1 MLKMLARP
9 AGLLLTCVYLLL
21 AGCASPKTQVDA
33 ATDAE
38 NAQATL
44 ERFVRDPQMTWLQ
57 QNLPRAK
64 AVLVSPS
71 IWQAGFIVG
80 ASGGTATVMARSQGP
95 HRWVGPAFYKLGTGS
110 IGLQA
115 GAQNVEMVIL
125 VMNDKAFNSLLS
137 NSFKLGADVSIAVGP
152 VGAGTGAPIVAD
164 MVIYTRSRGLY
175 GGINLSGM
183 VVTVDSTGNASYYG
197 QPASPVDILVRQTVT
212 SPRAAALEQ
221 RMVGLEAEAANSVAN
236 RR

>member
-1 MLKMLARP
+1 MLKMPARP
-9 AGLLLTCVYLLL
+9 AGFLLTCVYLLL
-21 AGCASPKTQVDA
+21 TACVSPKTHEDA
-33 ATDAE
+33 GTAADD
-38 NAQATL
+38 AQATL

-80 ASGGTATVMARSQGP
+80 ASGGSATVMARSQGP
-95 HRWVGPAFYKLGTGS
+95 RRWVGPAFYKLGTGS
-110 IGLQA
+110 VGLQA

-125 VMNDKAFNSLLS
+125 VMSDKAFNSLLS

-164 MVIYTRSRGLY
+164 MVIYTRSKGLY

-183 VVTVDSTGNASYYG
+183 VVTVDSTGNASFYG
-197 QPASPVDILVRQTVT
+197 QPASPVDILVRQSMTN
-212 SPRAAALEQ
+212 PRAAMLDD
-221 RMVGLEAEAANSVAN
+221 RMVRLEAEAANSLSN